1 VTRGGAFSSGFS
13 SVAGVF
19 RPTSQ
24 ANYRNGTLISDET
37 GLAAMNPDS
46 QVAVDYAVICARG
59 NGTITGGGIISPFSL
74 VSSQIYTDIQLT
86 QLNSLYRQTLGL
98 GLGLP

>member
-1 VTRGGAFSSGFS
+1 
-13 SVAGVF
+13 
-19 RPTSQ
+19 
-24 ANYRNGTLISDET
+24 
-37 GLAAMNPDS
+37 MNPDS

-59 NGTITGGGIISPFSL
+59 NGPITGGGVISPFTL